1 MDLPARVAV
10 LENQHRN
17 TERAL
22 TDGKS
27 RMDKIDNSLRKV
39 ERTIWRASGALGVLL
54 GVIEILVG
62 HYIK

>member
-17 TERAL
+17 TERDL
-22 TDGKS
+22 NSGKS

-54 GVIEILVG
+54 GLIEILVG